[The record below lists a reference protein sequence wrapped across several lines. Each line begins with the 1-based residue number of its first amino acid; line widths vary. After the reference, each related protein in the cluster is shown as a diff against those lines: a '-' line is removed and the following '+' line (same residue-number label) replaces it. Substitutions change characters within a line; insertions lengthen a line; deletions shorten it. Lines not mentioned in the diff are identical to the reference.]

1 MLTYRIAP
9 VLLVATGCATL
20 FSTSTSNVAMTS
32 SPTGAAVYIDGT
44 RAGVTPTI
52 VELENNKS
60 YTVAFR
66 TDDGGE
72 SSCRINRKVGAG
84 WVILDILGGLI
95 PVIIDAATGAWY
107 GLDTRTCDV
116 NIRTSGMALDLRTED
131 LPVGTE
137 SVWIE
142 TNVQP

>member
-52 VELENNKS
+52 I
-60 YTVAFR
+60 AFR